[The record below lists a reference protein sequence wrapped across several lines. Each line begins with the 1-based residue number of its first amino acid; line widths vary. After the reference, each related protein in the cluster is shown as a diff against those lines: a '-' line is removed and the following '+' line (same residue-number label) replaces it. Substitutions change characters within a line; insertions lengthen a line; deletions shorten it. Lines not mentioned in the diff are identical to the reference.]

1 MYIYLRKKKQ
11 KREKK
16 GLVFMFLVMYYEK
29 CKQEFRI
36 IGEMLDKTEKEKK
49 SIYIY
54 QLYMISEIVWDMIKL
69 SI

>member
-1 MYIYLRKKKQ
+1 
-11 KREKK
+11 
-16 GLVFMFLVMYYEK
+16 MFLVMYYEK

-54 QLYMISEIVWDMIKL
+54 KLYMISEIVWDMIKL